1 MDFTKLN
8 PDFNALGR
16 LDYSKPVIDTK
27 NTIALIALVAAVLS
41 VVFVFL
47 PWFSVKVSMFGQSES
62 ASRLG
67 ITTWYGIIGLIMAL
81 TAVAGVLYKQYA
93 LAFWAAVICVVLGF
107 IGWLSYASLTMDG
120 RTATADD
127 IKLAANFLAAN
138 FGAVTI
144 GHLGAILFF
153 FSSAIAAV
161 CSLLMATGRKIDVNL
176 R

>member
-1 MDFTKLN
+1 
-8 PDFNALGR
+8 
-16 LDYSKPVIDTK
+16 
-27 NTIALIALVAAVLS
+27 
-41 VVFVFL
+41 
-47 PWFSVKVSMFGQSES
+47 MFGPSEI

-67 ITTWYGIIGLIMAL
+67 FTTWYGIIGLIMAL

-127 IKLAANFLAAN
+127 IKLAANF
-138 FGAVTI
+138 GAVSI

>member
-47 PWFSVKVSMFGQSES
+47 PWFSMKVSMFGQSVS

-120 RTATADD
+120 RTVTADD
-127 IKLAANFLAAN
+127 IKLALAAN
-138 FGAVTI
+138 FGAVSI